1 MRFTSCLAGSILTL
15 ALVLLAGAARATTSE
30 CPAKTTAMDDIIE
43 VLNKAPTCERA
54 MKLFEACEYSASGDA
69 QFGAVVEKKC
79 EADFLDHLKAPRKLT
94 YQRELRVCD
103 RKYQNEQG
111 TMYVSFT
118 AFCRAE
124 VAQRYSRQ
132 ALKAGH

>member
-1 MRFTSCLAGSILTL
+1 MRFTSCLAGSILSL
-15 ALVLLAGAARATTSE
+15 ALLAGAARATTSE
-30 CPAKTTAMDDIIE
+30 CPAKTTATDEIVAILKD
-43 VLNKAPTCERA
+43 APNCERA
-54 MKLFEACEYSASGDA
+54 MKLLEACEYSASGDA

-103 RKYQNEQG
+103 RKYRNEEG

-132 ALKAGH
+132 ALTAGH